1 MDLYERFLLFEVVV
15 NVKSEEEYEAFKQR
29 CKECRLKSIQYM
41 NRVSFE
47 NLHKNVGIPI
57 CEIGDA
63 CIEFQIGKGFSFSGR
78 EEYED

>member
-1 MDLYERFLLFEVVV
+1 
-15 NVKSEEEYEAFKQR
+15 
-29 CKECRLKSIQYM
+29 M

>member
-1 MDLYERFLLFEVVV
+1 
-15 NVKSEEEYEAFKQR
+15 
-29 CKECRLKSIQYM
+29 M

-63 CIEFQIGKGFSFSGR
+63 SIEFQIGKGFSFSGR
-78 EEYED
+78 EEYEDWECEVISIQDFLDATEIWDWHFIKIVVY